1 MSVPTQPVIPGR
13 EGGGKIEVFVNFSP
27 TSEPGIHNHDRG
39 SGFRAC
45 ATLRRL
51 PPTGTTHR
59 GMTRVG
65 FIESETRRREA
76 A

>member
-13 EGGGKIEVFVNFSP
+13 EGGGKIDVCVNFSP
-27 TSEPGIHNHDRG
+27 TSEPGIHNPDRAY
-39 SGFRAC
+39 GFRAC
-45 ATLRRL
+45 ATPRRL
-51 PPTGTTHR
+51 SPTGMTHP

-65 FIESETRRREA
+65 FIESEIRRREA